1 MRQAMITINFY
12 GWRPA
17 PHTTADGTLDKLLD
31 AYAAADTEGSIVN
44 KRWVVEHVPFVQAD
58 QMDRMAKLGVL
69 VSANIQGY
77 MPSENV
83 IRNVGKARAEHRA
96 PMRELLDH
104 RVIVGTG
111 SDWPGDGP
119 NSMFVNIGF
128 YVTRKSKDGKIS
140 GDSQRITRQE
150 ALRIATNNNA
160 YLTFEEDVKGSIE
173 AGKLADFLILD
184 KDILTVPE
192 DEIGSILPL
201 ATYVG
206 GQKVFAHQGSGY

>member
-1 MRQAMITINFY
+1 MITINSY
-12 GWRPA
+12 GCRPA
-17 PHTTADGTLDKLLD
+17 PHTNSDATLDKLLD
-31 AYAAADTEGSIVN
+31 AYAAADAESSIAN

-69 VSANIQGY
+69 VSANIQGFI
-77 MPSENV
+77 PSENV
-83 IRNVGKARAEHRA
+83 VRNVGRARAEHRA
-96 PMRELLDH
+96 PLRELLDH
-104 RVIVGTG
+104 QVIVGTG

-128 YVTRKSKDGKIS
+128 YVTRKAKDGKLS
-140 GDSQRITRQE
+140 GESQKLTRQE

-160 YLTFEEDVKGSIE
+160 YLTFEEDVKGSLE

-206 GQKVFAHQGSGY
+206 GQKVFARQGGGF